1 MIKLLFFDLD
11 GTLAPVGLPVP
22 GRCVRALRKIS
33 RHGVRIAVCSGKPVA
48 YLNGFAR
55 QLGIEDIILC
65 GENGL
70 TYQLGVGLPP
80 SEYGALGINSAD
92 IGSLARVSAHFKAE
106 FGDSC
111 WYQPNEY
118 AFTPFPHDVRDFP
131 RMRAFLEN
139 ALKGTRLALYDHPD
153 CFDILPRGADKG
165 KALLNICALLGIDVK
180 ETVAVGDHINDYPM
194 FAVAGLSVGI
204 SLADKDRARVNVRSP
219 GQALDYLQKEI
230 IKNV

>member
-22 GRCVRALRKIS
+22 EKCVRALRRIS
-33 RHGVRIAVCSGKPVA
+33 RKGVRIAVCSGKPVA

-55 QLGIEDIILC
+55 QLGIDDIILC

-70 TYQLGVGLPP
+70 TYQFGVGLPP
-80 SEYGALGINSAD
+80 QEYGALGIDDAD
-92 IGSLARVSAHFKAE
+92 IASLARVAASFKAE
-106 FGDSC
+106 FSGRC

-131 RMRAFLEN
+131 EMRAFLEK

-165 KALLNICALLGIDVK
+165 KALLNICAMLGVNAA
-180 ETVAVGDHINDYPM
+180 ETVAIGDHINDHPM
-194 FAVAGLSVGI
+194 FAVAGLSVGV
-204 SLADKDRARVNVRSP
+204 SLAEKDRARVNVRTL

-230 IKNV
+230 NKNV

>member
-80 SEYGALGINSAD
+80 SEYGALGIDSAD
-92 IGSLARVSAHFKAE
+92 IGALARVSAHFKAE

-204 SLADKDRARVNVRSP
+204 SLADKDRARVNVRTP